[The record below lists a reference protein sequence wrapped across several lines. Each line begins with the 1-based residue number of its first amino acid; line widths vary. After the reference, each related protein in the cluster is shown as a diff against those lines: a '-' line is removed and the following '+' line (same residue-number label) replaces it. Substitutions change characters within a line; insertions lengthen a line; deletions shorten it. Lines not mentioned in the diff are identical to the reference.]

1 MSQMQIKFF
10 KDEVLF
16 LMYWLKLVLC
26 WWNPRGVGWEA
37 CLDAF
42 GPVLCSEQDHQQ
54 HKVKLA
60 VVFCNETWKTFK
72 DAALCELF
80 QGFTILPV
88 PFFPLNV
95 KFELPKLQC
104 VTTVPC
110 SVYHCWEAFGSVTFM
125 TPFPIV
131 VGFSYFSTGSHFHW
145 DRQCYISAMRE
156 LTVTLVFN
164 RVSTATLRS
173 FPALVDLILME
184 NEWICSTWYEILN
197 LYSRWHFIN
206 YMAAKS
212 WRTQIIFSKDICSYH
227 KTQLRCHSW
236 GKSQEDPGLPD
247 LMGIWFWFHKSAD
260 AWTGSCT
267 YWVHRSDAHRNAALI
282 WSRYM

>member
-1 MSQMQIKFF
+1 MESKRCWLGGLFRRLWSSAVLRARPSATQGQAGCGFLQWNVENLQRCSPLWTLPRLHHPPGAIFF
-10 KDEVLF
+10 
-16 LMYWLKLVLC
+16 
-26 WWNPRGVGWEA
+26 
-37 CLDAF
+37 
-42 GPVLCSEQDHQQ
+42 S
-54 HKVKLA
+54 
-60 VVFCNETWKTFK
+60 
-72 DAALCELF
+72 
-80 QGFTILPV
+80 
-88 PFFPLNV
+88 LNV

-227 KTQLRCHSW
+227 KTQLGCHSW